1 MANLEV
7 QVLMLKL
14 VTGMNINKGFTLIEL
29 LVVLVIIGI
38 TLGFAVVAFGDFGG
52 SKKIIYAGEQ
62 VEHLLSFAQQQAIL
76 ENSTLGLKID
86 NSSYQI
92 VKFKHNKWSI
102 VPSKQLLFKIHL
114 LPQGT
119 IVSLKSSR
127 TNSKNPKIII
137 NPTGETN
144 VFTLVFGTAKQEN
157 IAHLSGKGN
166 GELVFSTVPNNE

>member
-1 MANLEV
+1 MANLVE

-14 VTGMNINKGFTLIEL
+14 VIGMNINKGFTLIEL

-38 TLGFAVVAFGDFGG
+38 TLGFAILAFGDFGG

-62 VEHLLSFAQQQAIL
+62 VEHFLSLAQQQAIL

-92 VKFKHNKWSI
+92 VTFKQNKWSTA
-102 VPSKQLLFKIHL
+102 SSNYLLYKVHF

-119 IVSLKSSR
+119 IVSLKSSI
-127 TNSKNPKIII
+127 TSSKNPKIII

-144 VFTLVFGTAKQEN
+144 AFTLTFGTVKQQN
-157 IAHLSGKGN
+157 IAKISGKGN
-166 GELVFSTVPNNE
+166 GELVFSTATNND